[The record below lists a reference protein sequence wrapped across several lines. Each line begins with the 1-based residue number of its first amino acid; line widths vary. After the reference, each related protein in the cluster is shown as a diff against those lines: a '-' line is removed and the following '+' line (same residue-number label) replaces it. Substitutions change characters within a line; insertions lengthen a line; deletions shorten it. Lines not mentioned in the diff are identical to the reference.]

1 MWTDP
6 ARRIGM
12 EGRRTAL
19 KAFHVDRY
27 LEEWRE
33 TIAQET

>member
-1 MWTDP
+1 
-6 ARRIGM
+6 M

-19 KAFHVDRY
+19 KAFHADRY